1 MNQTIKYYATGHT
14 AAGYVN
20 YIKNNLARINKVVVI
35 EHTSKQAISD
45 VLKKIHLKSGTD
57 TQRELLC
64 SSDRQDDL
72 EGIIFRDNSMGIISE
87 HIVQDDGK
95 EMIYVDLHHWMPLT
109 EDTSKREKVRELQK
123 EAYAHFSKGLSIHD
137 ELEDIYINQM
147 DFSIANQLA
156 DHVIKQI
163 FHDTS
168 QQNGKSVVYKRL
180 FGTNTM
186 DGVVNEVDQLIAP
199 IPYRIFIKG
208 RAGTG
213 KSVLM
218 KKVLEQSIHEGYD
231 TEVYHCSFDP
241 NSIDMVIIRSL
252 GYCLFDSTPPHEFFP
267 TRKEDQIVDLYKRTV
282 KDGTDEKFEQQ
293 INDVTKAYK
302 AEMKKGLDNL
312 KEMKYYEPVMQIEE
326 RKYDTLITEISN
338 EVKKQI

>member
-1 MNQTIKYYATGHT
+1 MNQAIKYYATGHT

-20 YIKNNLARINKVVVI
+20 YAENNLVTMNKIVVLQ
-35 EHTSKQAISD
+35 HTSKQVISD
-45 VLKKIHLKSGTD
+45 VIKKIQLDIGAGK
-57 TQRELLC
+57 QQELLC

-72 EGIIFRDNSMGIISE
+72 EGIIFRDISIGIISE
-87 HIVQDDGK
+87 YIVQHDEDA
-95 EMIYVDLHHWMPLT
+95 MTYVNLHHWLPMT
-109 EDTSKREKVRELQK
+109 EETSKQEKARELQK
-123 EAYAHFSKGLSIHD
+123 KAYAHFSKGLSIHD
-137 ELEDIYINQM
+137 ELEDIYINEM

-168 QQNGKSVVYKRL
+168 QQKRNSTVYKRL

-186 DGVVNEVDQLIAP
+186 DGVVNEVDQLIKP
-199 IPYRIFIKG
+199 IPHRIFIKG

-218 KKVLEQSIHEGYD
+218 KKVLEQSIRDGYD

-267 TRKEDQIVDLYKRTV
+267 TRKDDQVVDLYERTV
-282 KDGTDEKFEQQ
+282 KDGTDEKYEQQ
-293 INDVTKAYK
+293 IKDVTKAYK
-302 AEMKKGLDNL
+302 AEMKKGIDYL
-312 KEMKYYEPVMQIEE
+312 KEMKNYEPVMQIEE
-326 RKYDTLITEISN
+326 QKYDALLTEISN
-338 EVKKQI
+338 EIDKQI